1 MGFSKS
7 PFFSISIVLLTVSA
21 FLIIPISASDIYD
34 FVYKDCAKQTFTN
47 SNGFQDTLTS
57 LFNSFS
63 TQSSTTHFYKTSSGA
78 GQTAVSGLYQCRS
91 DLAFADCNT
100 CVSRVPQMATS
111 LCGDAVAA
119 QIQLAGCSI
128 QYSLA
133 GYPQVSGTQMQ
144 YKVCGSSEATFQE
157 KRDKAFSQLEA
168 GFAGGSDFYATTF
181 ESVYVMG
188 QCEGDLS
195 GGDCGECVKEALQQ
209 AEEVCGR
216 AVSGQIYLFRCY
228 ISYKYYP
235 NGVSGDESSGSGQ
248 DTGKTVAIVIGGAF
262 ALFFVVSSLLFIRS
276 LLKKRDGY

>member
-7 PFFSISIVLLTVSA
+7 SFFSISILLLTVSA
-21 FLIIPISASDIYD
+21 FLIVPISASDIHD
-34 FVYKDCAKQTFTN
+34 LVFKDCAKQTFTD

-63 TQSSTTHFYKTSSGA
+63 TQSSTTHFYKASSGA

-91 DLAFADCNT
+91 DLAFADCNS
-100 CVSRVPQMATS
+100 CVTRVPQMATS

-144 YKVCGSSEATFQE
+144 YKVCGSSEASFQD

-168 GFAGGSDFYATTF
+168 GNRKCT
-181 ESVYVMG
+181 
-188 QCEGDLS
+188 
-195 GGDCGECVKEALQQ
+195 
-209 AEEVCGR
+209 
-216 AVSGQIYLFRCY
+216 
-228 ISYKYYP
+228 
-235 NGVSGDESSGSGQ
+235 GVHIFNER
-248 DTGKTVAIVIGGAF
+248 IP
-262 ALFFVVSSLLFIRS
+262 
-276 LLKKRDGY
+276 Y